1 VRGLVQLIIGWRI
14 WVLFSLHAKRIAVV
28 GGGFLLVT
36 YINNELEQ
44 LLILSENTDGQIFL
58 IIAKNLAYLGLV
70 ATFFTWPFFSSS
82 AHQQADIVEGE
93 VRSDDSVLKTQNE
106 AFQFIRR
113 QGGIRKKAEI
123 LDDLIKIENHTKK

>member
-1 VRGLVQLIIGWRI
+1 MRALVQLIIGWRI
-14 WVLFSLHAKRIAVV
+14 WVLFSFHAKRIAVV

-36 YINNELEQ
+36 YINNEVEQ

-70 ATFFTWPFFSSS
+70 VTFFAWPFFSWS
-82 AHQQADIVEGE
+82 AHQKVDIVEGE
-93 VRSDDSVLKTQNE
+93 GGSDDSAVKTQNE
-106 AFQFIRR
+106 AFEFIRR

-123 LDDLIKIENHTKK
+123 LEDLIKVQGDTKK